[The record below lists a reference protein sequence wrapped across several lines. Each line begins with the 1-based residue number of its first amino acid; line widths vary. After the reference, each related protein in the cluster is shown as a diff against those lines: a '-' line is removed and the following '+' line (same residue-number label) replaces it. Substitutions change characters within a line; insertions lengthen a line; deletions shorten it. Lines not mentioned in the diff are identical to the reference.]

1 MESQKNNDL
10 LALVKNFG
18 TISNATI
25 AIFDVNRNLLAS
37 YPDSSAPFCS
47 AIRKNSII
55 NERCNDC
62 DIMGFSKCYASKKP
76 YLYHCHMGLVEIAS
90 PIIYGET
97 LLGYILI
104 GQFTD
109 TPNKELLRKNV
120 IKAANQLGFSASEPL
135 KELESIV
142 YLDNQYTTALTQL
155 IEMCANYIWLNNII
169 KLNNSNLGQEIRLY
183 IANHLTENLSVDS
196 ICSKYSISPSGL
208 YQLFQKV
215 YGCGVVKVIR
225 EERIKRAKELLLDS
239 KLSVSDVAAQVGILD
254 ANYFTRMF
262 KAETGTTPK
271 NFRKRNVP
279 CMY

>member
-1 MESQKNNDL
+1 METQKNSDL
-10 LALVKNFG
+10 ISLVKNFG

-25 AIFDVNRNLLAS
+25 AIFDANRNLLAS
-37 YPDSSAPFCS
+37 YPDSSIPFCRL
-47 AIRKNSII
+47 IRENAEV
-55 NERCNDC
+55 NEQCNNC
-62 DIMGFSKCYASKKP
+62 DILGFSKCYASKKP

-109 TPNKELLRKNV
+109 NPNKEQIRKNV
-120 IKAANQLGFSASEPL
+120 LRMADKHGFSAVDSL
-135 KELESIV
+135 KELEKVV
-142 YLDNQYTTALTQL
+142 YLDSAYTTALSQL

-183 IANHLTENLSVDS
+183 ISTHLTENLSVDS
-196 ICSKYSISPSGL
+196 ICAKYSISASGL

-215 YGCGVVKVIR
+215 YGCGVAKIIR

-239 KLSVSDVAAQVGILD
+239 KLSINDVAAQVGILD
-254 ANYFTRMF
+254 ANYFTRVF
-262 KAETGTTPK
+262 KTETGITPK
-271 NFRKRNVP
+271 NYRKL
-279 CMY
+279 C

>member
-1 MESQKNNDL
+1 M
-10 LALVKNFG
+10 
-18 TISNATI
+18 
-25 AIFDVNRNLLAS
+25 
-37 YPDSSAPFCS
+37 
-47 AIRKNSII
+47 
-55 NERCNDC
+55 
-62 DIMGFSKCYASKKP
+62 
-76 YLYHCHMGLVEIAS
+76 
-90 PIIYGET
+90 
-97 LLGYILI
+97 
-104 GQFTD
+104 
-109 TPNKELLRKNV
+109 
-120 IKAANQLGFSASEPL
+120 
-135 KELESIV
+135 
-142 YLDNQYTTALTQL
+142 DNQYTTALTQL